1 MDGAKKKVKRR
12 VKLTFLS
19 GDTRYAVKEDWKY
32 WYCEGAQFRKKNPA
46 ILRAEKEKA
55 DRKEKKDHA

>member
-1 MDGAKKKVKRR
+1 MEPSKKKSCR
-12 VKLTFLS
+12 VLLTFTD
-19 GDTRYAVKEDWKY
+19 GETRQAVKEDWKY

-55 DRKEKKDHA
+55 ERKEKKEHA

>member
-1 MDGAKKKVKRR
+1 MEPSKKKSCHVL
-12 VKLTFLS
+12 LTFTD
-19 GDTRYAVKEDWKY
+19 GEIRQAVKEDWKY

-55 DRKEKKDHA
+55 ERKEKKEHA

>member
-1 MDGAKKKVKRR
+1 METSKKKSCR
-12 VKLTFLS
+12 VLLTFTD
-19 GDTRYAVKEDWKY
+19 GETRQAVKEDWKY

-55 DRKEKKDHA
+55 ERKEKKEHA

>member
-1 MDGAKKKVKRR
+1 MESSKKKSCR
-12 VKLTFLS
+12 VLLTFTD
-19 GDTRYAVKEDWKY
+19 GQTRQAVREDWKY

-55 DRKEKKDHA
+55 ERKEKKDHA

>member
-1 MDGAKKKVKRR
+1 MEPSKKKSCR
-12 VKLTFLS
+12 VLLTFTD
-19 GDTRYAVKEDWKY
+19 GETRQAVKEDWKY

-55 DRKEKKDHA
+55 ERKEKKDHA